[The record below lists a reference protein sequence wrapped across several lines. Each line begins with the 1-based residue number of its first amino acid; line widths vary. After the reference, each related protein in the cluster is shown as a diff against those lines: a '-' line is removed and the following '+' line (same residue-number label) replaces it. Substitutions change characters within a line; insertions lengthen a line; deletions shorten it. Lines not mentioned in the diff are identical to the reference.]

1 MSSFKGQCSHKSIP
15 VEMDERM
22 SPCDPDYGPHVCECN
37 EQEGGM
43 SRQREGSGGVLPKED
58 SRTDQRHPPTSTA
71 NWWNPS
77 VAGPTSVTPH
87 RLPHFHQYD
96 VNTSAYYHD
105 PSDVS
110 LEPPGPLISNC
121 GPLVPQRYPVQK
133 QGGVP
138 TGHRQYACCPPDHH
152 HNFMRPPHENTPRD
166 MLQPRNAGQASSPQ
180 KAAAPIDVM
189 HERSVDPCVLPGPGP
204 VTREVRRT
212 ISLPEESRKVFITY
226 SMDIAK
232 EIIPFTTFLINQ
244 GFKPECD
251 IFDTPIRR
259 MGITKW
265 MDSFLNDK
273 SVLIIVVISP
283 KYKKDVEGGGD
294 DEHSQH
300 TKYIHNQIQNEYI
313 QQGCLNFRLV
323 PVLFSTATKF
333 RRSNSLYLLLAGR
346 RSQLDEEHPDLP
358 LARRQPRTCAA
369 STERGA
375 LHHPSANP

>member
-1 MSSFKGQCSHKSIP
+1 MRLPSFAQSRKTTLNRPLTPPPLEGKCLSSKWSRKSIP
-15 VEMDERM
+15 VESDERM
-22 SPCDPDYGPHVCECN
+22 SPCDPEYNPHVCECS

-43 SRQREGSGGVLPKED
+43 IRQ
-58 SRTDQRHPPTSTA
+58 
-71 NWWNPS
+71 
-77 VAGPTSVTPH
+77 GPTSSMSY
-87 RLPHFHQYD
+87 RLPHDQYD
-96 VNTSAYYHD
+96 VNTSARCHD
-105 PSDVS
+105 LSDVS
-110 LEPPGPLISNC
+110 LEQPRSLRSTC
-121 GPLVPQRYPVQK
+121 GQSIPQRYQAQS

-138 TGHRQYACCPPDHH
+138 TGHRQYACSPLDHP
-152 HNFMRPPHENTPRD
+152 HNVMRPPHQNTPLD
-166 MLQPRNAGQASSPQ
+166 LLQPRNAGQASPLQ
-180 KAAAPIDVM
+180 RPPPPIDVM
-189 HERSVDPCVLPGPGP
+189 HERSLNPGLGPGP

-273 SVLIIVVISP
+273 SVLIIVAISP

-323 PVLFSTATKF
+323 PVLFSNATKADAPSWMKNT
-333 RRSNSLYLLLAGR
+333 RIYSWPSDNQDLVLRLLR
-346 RSQLDEEHPDLP
+346 EERYIIPPPTLGVNVFIRP
-358 LARRQPRTCAA
+358 V
-369 STERGA
+369 
-375 LHHPSANP
+375 